1 MVLKYLFFGGISLI
15 LVLLVAVWQDVL
27 PPRPECPTFE
37 KQWFG
42 KGQRPSGEESKAIT
56 PFKIKF
62 SDEVSNIDRQCSAFI
77 CVQ

>member
-1 MVLKYLFFGGISLI
+1 MAIKYFFWGGIFFI
-15 LVLLVAVWQDVL
+15 LVLLVAVWHDVL
-27 PPRPECPTFE
+27 PPRPECPKLE

-62 SDEVSNIDRQCSAFI
+62 TDEVSKYL
-77 CVQ
+77 